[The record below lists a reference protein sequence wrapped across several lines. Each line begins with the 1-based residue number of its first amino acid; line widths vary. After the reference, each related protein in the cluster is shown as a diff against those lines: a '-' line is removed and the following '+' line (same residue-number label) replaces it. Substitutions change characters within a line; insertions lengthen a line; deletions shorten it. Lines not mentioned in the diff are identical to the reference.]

1 MHTERR
7 NVNRGYMKLEVWND
21 AQDLAKSVHDFLKN
35 VRELDLRLRSQILD
49 AAHSIPANIA
59 EGYCRRTVNEYLQFL
74 SVALGSAGELMSRM
88 VGLKETRL
96 IDQSEFEE
104 FDMKHYGV
112 ENKLLNLVKAVQ
124 AKRREGTWIQELHEP
139 SEPYA

>member
-21 AQDLAKSVHDFLKN
+21 AQELCRQVDALLRSIGS
-35 VRELDLRLRSQILD
+35 LDLRLRSQVLD
-49 AAHSIPANIA
+49 SAHSIPANIA

-74 SVALGSAGELMSRM
+74 NVALGSAGELMSR
-88 VGLKETRL
+88 VIGLKEARV
-96 IDQSEFEE
+96 IDLHEFEE
-104 FDMKHYGV
+104 FDKKHYEV

-139 SEPYA
+139 LEPYA